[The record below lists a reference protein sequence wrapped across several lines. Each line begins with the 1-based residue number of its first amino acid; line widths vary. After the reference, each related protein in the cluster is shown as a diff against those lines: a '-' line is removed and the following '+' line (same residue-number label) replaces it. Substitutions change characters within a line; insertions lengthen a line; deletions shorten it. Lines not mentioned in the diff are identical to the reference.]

1 LNILEEKMIK
11 VLIKNA
17 NCLEN
22 LSQTQVE
29 RISSM
34 LNDNNYSFT
43 IENQTETYSIKN
55 IKKER

>member
-1 LNILEEKMIK
+1 MNILEEKMIK
-11 VLIKNA
+11 VIIKNA

-22 LSQTQVE
+22 LSQTQFE